1 MIVSFSSP
9 QVISAILAFVI
20 AGSIFWL
27 IRKDYLI
34 QRDGVKW
41 LVIAIAVL
49 LYGINPKLND
59 MIGFQL
65 GIAYPPIIPLLIGI
79 ALALIKLLIAD
90 IERARLQM
98 SVTRLLQKVAI
109 MESEIED
116 LRKQSSHE

>member
-1 MIVSFSSP
+1 MMVSFSSP
-9 QVISAILAFVI
+9 QVISAVLAFVI

-116 LRKQSSHE
+116 LRKLSSHE